1 MKFKGTLLSEA
12 SGSIAGLTFSHNRF
26 GQYIR
31 ARAVPVNSSSIY
43 QQLIRSVM
51 LSLASRWSDT
61 LTDLQREAWE
71 TYAANVQRPDALGE
85 PRTLTG
91 LNWYV
96 ALNVP
101 RIQAGGT
108 HVDSAPTVYTM
119 AVLTLPTIVSA
130 TSATGILSIGF
141 ENSDGWAGE
150 IGGKLLVYSSPPQ
163 NPAVSFYKGPFR
175 YAGAIAG
182 AVVPPTS
189 PLPITAAFPFAV
201 GNRVWCQ
208 FRAIRLSGRISGS
221 FRNTKIGV

>member
-1 MKFKGTLLSEA
+1 MKFKSALVTEA
-12 SGSIAGLTFSHNRF
+12 SGSMGGMVASHNRF
-26 GQYIR
+26 GQYFR
-31 ARAVPVNSSSIY
+31 ARAVPVNPSSIY
-43 QQLIRSVM
+43 QQIIRSVM

-61 LTDLQREAWE
+61 LTDPQREAWE
-71 TYAANVQRPDALGE
+71 SYAANVQRPDALGE

-91 LNWYV
+91 LNWYI
-96 ALNVP
+96 AMNVP

-108 HVDSAPTVYTM
+108 HVDVAPTIYTM

-130 TSATGILSIGF
+130 TAATGILSIGF
-141 ENSDGWAGE
+141 DNTDGWAGE
-150 IGGKLLVYSSPPQ
+150 IGGKLLVYTSPPQ
-163 NPAVSFYKGPFR
+163 QPSVNFYRGPFR

-208 FRAIRLSGRISGS
+208 FRAIRLAGRISGT
-221 FRNTKIGV
+221 FRVAKIGI